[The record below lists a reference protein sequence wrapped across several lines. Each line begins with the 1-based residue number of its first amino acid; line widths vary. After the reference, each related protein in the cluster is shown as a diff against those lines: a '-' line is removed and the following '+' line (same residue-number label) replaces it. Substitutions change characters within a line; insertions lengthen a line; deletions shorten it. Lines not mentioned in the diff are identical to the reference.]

1 MPCRFSGVWIEKL
14 QIEKR
19 ENDGIW
25 RALVREI
32 EREGY
37 FLLFYD

>member
-1 MPCRFSGVWIEKL
+1 VWIEKL
-14 QIEKR
+14 QIKKR

-25 RALVREI
+25 RGFV